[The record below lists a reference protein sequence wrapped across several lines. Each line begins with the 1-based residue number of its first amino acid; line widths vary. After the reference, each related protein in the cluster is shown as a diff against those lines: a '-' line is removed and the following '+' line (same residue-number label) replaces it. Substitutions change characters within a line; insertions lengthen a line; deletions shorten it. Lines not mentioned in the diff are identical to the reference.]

1 MAITVR
7 RIPERLT
14 WADYLPV
21 PIVINPHDS
30 TQQDAFTAF
39 NFDIPENPLRT
50 VDGQLA
56 LAETFEITITPHAK
70 AKMGGLQTTELL
82 THEQF
87 HYDVGFVV
95 ARVVAREL
103 MTLRAGTESELAT
116 AVWNTVRLH
125 FFFRAELIQRRYDL
139 DTRHGTVRYDQ
150 EVWFSRMSRCL
161 ADPASSQIG
170 GFWL

>member
-7 RIPERLT
+7 RIPEQLT
-14 WADYLPV
+14 WADYLPI
-21 PIVINPHDS
+21 PLVINPYDS
-30 TQQDAFTAF
+30 TEQDALTAF
-39 NFDIPENPLRT
+39 KFYISEEPNRT
-50 VDGQLA
+50 IDGQLA
-56 LAETFEITITPHAK
+56 LAEALEIIIKPHAR
-70 AKMGGLQTTELL
+70 AKLSGRQTAEFLI
-82 THEQF
+82 HEQF

-103 MTLRAGTESELAT
+103 MLLRAEDETALNE
-116 AVWNTVRLH
+116 AVWNILRLH

-139 DTRHGTVRYDQ
+139 DTRHGTIRYDQ
-150 EVWFSRMSRCL
+150 QVWFSRMARCL

>member
-39 NFDIPENPLRT
+39 NFDIPENQLRT

-103 MTLRAGTESELAT
+103 MTLRAGTEPELAT
-116 AVWNTVRLH
+116 AVWNTLRLH

-150 EVWFSRMSRCL
+150 EVWFSRMSHCL

>member
-1 MAITVR
+1 MAITAR

-14 WADYLPV
+14 WADYLLI

-30 TQQDAFTAF
+30 TEQDAFTAF
-39 NFDIPENPLRT
+39 NFDIPEKPFRT

-56 LAETFEITITPHAK
+56 LAETFEITITPYAR
-70 AKMGGLQTTELL
+70 AKMGGSQTAELL
-82 THEQF
+82 AHEQF
-87 HYDVGFVV
+87 HYDAGFVV

-103 MTLRAGTESELAT
+103 MILRATDETELA
-116 AVWNTVRLH
+116 AAAWNMVRLH
-125 FFFRAELIQRRYDL
+125 FMFRAGLIQRRYDL

-150 EVWFSRMSRCL
+150 EVWFSRMSHCL
-161 ADPASSQIG
+161 ADPASNQIG